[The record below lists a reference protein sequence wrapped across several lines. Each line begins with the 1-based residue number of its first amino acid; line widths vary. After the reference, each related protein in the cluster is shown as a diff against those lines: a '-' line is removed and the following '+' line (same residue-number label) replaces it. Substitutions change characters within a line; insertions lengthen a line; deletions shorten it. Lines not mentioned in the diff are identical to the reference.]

1 MQNSPD
7 HRPVNGH
14 HHDVARV
21 NLVKTDF
28 AAWEHSTL
36 ARFAKEATA
45 HMAEQDQRI
54 AELEADIKLLLN
66 ELRQMLRSK

>member
-1 MQNSPD
+1 MQNNPD

-14 HHDVARV
+14 RHDAAGRV
-21 NLVKTDF
+21 PVTNF

-36 ARFAKEATA
+36 AHFAEEANA
-45 HMAEQDQRI
+45 KLAEQDQRI